1 MVSLHLITGLDAM
14 SKVIKYTVK
23 IKAPY
28 NKSLQCDK
36 CNEYVWFPFWGYG
49 FKSKCNCKRLSK
61 YE

>member
-1 MVSLHLITGLDAM
+1 MTGR
-14 SKVIKYTVK
+14 VIKYCVK

-36 CNEYVWFPFWGYG
+36 CKKYVWLPFWGYE

>member
-1 MVSLHLITGLDAM
+1 MTGR
-14 SKVIKYTVK
+14 VIKYCVK

-36 CNEYVWFPFWGYG
+36 CKEYVWFPFWGYG